1 MFKKIIAWI
10 TKGTKITNI
19 IKYVYQGCFII
30 LSTLI
35 GLKESVVTLNN
46 DKMNKYVDI
55 ISTIID
61 YLQTATSGIETVLT
75 WLGIDV
81 AKESTEIIKAM
92 ESEDG
97 ICSSGVTTLK
107 KLKDLL
113 NTELKS

>member
-19 IKYVYQGCFII
+19 FKYVYQGCFII

-35 GLKESVVTLNN
+35 GLKDSIIAIDNE
-46 DKMNKYVDI
+46 KINKYVDI

-61 YLQTATSGIETVLT
+61 YLQTATSGIETVLS

-81 AKESTEIIKAM
+81 EKESVEIIKAM
-92 ESEDG
+92 EAEENINDAKVAS
-97 ICSSGVTTLK
+97 LK

>member
-1 MFKKIIAWI
+1 MIKKIITWV

-19 IKYVYQGCFII
+19 FKYVYQGCFII

-35 GLKESVVTLNN
+35 GLKDSIIEVNN
-46 DKMNKYVDI
+46 EKINKYVDI

-61 YLQTATSGIETVLT
+61 YLQAATSGVETVLS
-75 WLGIDV
+75 WLGLDV
-81 AKESTEIIKAM
+81 EKESAEIIKAM
-92 ESEDG
+92 ESEENINDAKVA
-97 ICSSGVTTLK
+97 SLK